1 MAAQWTFRRA
11 CCSEAQLW
19 TNDVDRPMN
28 ALGKQH
34 VLLLG
39 SFAPSLINFRRELIL
54 DMIAA
59 GHKVSVAAPDIDN
72 ALREAVAALGSH
84 AYDVPLNRTGQNPIN
99 DLQYKKALQSLMREI
114 KPDLV
119 LSYTIKPNIWG
130 ALAAKA
136 ESIPSAA
143 MVTGLGYSFAQTA
156 KGLKTRIISALA
168 RRLYRAAASAN
179 KVVIFQNPDDRDDF
193 IKAGC
198 LSDPSKVR
206 MVNGS
211 GVNMDHYKRV
221 PLPEGA
227 SCLLIGRLLTAKGV
241 NEYAKAAM
249 KLMAEFPEA
258 EFHLVGY
265 IDGGPDDM
273 SEHELQVWQDAGIK
287 FWGEQKDIRPAM
299 AAASI
304 YVLPSYR
311 EGTPRS
317 VLEAMSMGRPVI
329 TTDAPGC
336 RETVDDGVG
345 GYLVPVRDAEALT
358 ERMRRLIADS
368 DLRARMGQASFEKA
382 QVKYEVHAVNRS
394 LMSHIGLDLKPS
406 SPLAG

>member
-1 MAAQWTFRRA
+1 
-11 CCSEAQLW
+11 
-19 TNDVDRPMN
+19 MN
-28 ALGKQH
+28 ALAKQH

-59 GHKVSVAAPDIDN
+59 GHKVSVAAPDIDS
-72 ALREAVAALGSH
+72 ALREAVAALGAH
-84 AYDVPLNRTGQNPIN
+84 VYDVPLNRTGQNPIK
-99 DLQYKKALQSLMREI
+99 DLHYKKALQSLMGEI

-136 ESIPSAA
+136 EGIPSAA
-143 MVTGLGYSFAQTA
+143 MVTGLGYSFAQTG

-193 IKAGC
+193 INAGC

-221 PLPEGA
+221 ALPDRA

-241 NEYAKAAM
+241 NEYAQAAM
-249 KLMAEFPEA
+249 TLMAEFPKA

-265 IDGGPDDM
+265 IDGGPDDV
-273 SEHELQVWQDAGIK
+273 SAQALQAWQDAGIK

-345 GYLVPVRDAEALT
+345 GYLVPVRDAQALT
-358 ERMRRLIADS
+358 QRMRSLIADS
-368 DLRARMGQASFEKA
+368 DLRTRMGQASFENA

-394 LMSHIGLDLKPS
+394 LMSHIGLELKPIT
-406 SPLAG
+406 PNAG